1 MSNSLL
7 NAPVSDVGKIQGGC
21 RMQDIKNYFTIQLS
35 RSEQVMDK
43 LYSKNFVRTNLIET
57 MPSPNFSIPVVLSR
71 RAFIFLWKEF
81 DRRGSSLLL

>member
-7 NAPVSDVGKIQGGC
+7 NAPISDVGKIQGGC

-35 RSEQVMDK
+35 RSERVMDK

-57 MPSPNFSIPVVLSR
+57 MPSPNFSIQLSCHIELLSFSGKNLIEGVL
-71 RAFIFLWKEF
+71 LC
-81 DRRGSSLLL
+81 